1 MTKKG
6 HQKFSALKFKFLPK
20 KVILKLWSAKFFPG
34 PPKSAPSLR
43 LWLED
48 SKEAQLRKINKLSDL
63 QQTYSHSNLIMSI
76 HNLTT

>member
-1 MTKKG
+1 
-6 HQKFSALKFKFLPK
+6 LKNFAPR
-20 KVILKLWSAKFFPG
+20 KVFPS

-76 HNLTT
+76 HNLTTWSMSRSEPRPQSRRR